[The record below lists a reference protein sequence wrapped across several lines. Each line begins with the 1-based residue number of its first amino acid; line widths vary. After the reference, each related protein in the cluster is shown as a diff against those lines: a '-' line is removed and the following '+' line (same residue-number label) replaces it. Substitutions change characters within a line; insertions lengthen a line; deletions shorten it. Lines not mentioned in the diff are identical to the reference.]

1 MPAQRSE
8 LLWKV
13 LAIAAVAGAAAGAT
27 KLVSLVWRKATDSDV
42 PLNLAPGA
50 TSRRREIV
58 WVVASGVAVA
68 LVRLVA
74 RRGLAR
80 IWRAKTGEYP
90 QELLDAPGGTPAA
103 V

>member
-8 LLWKV
+8 LLWKA

-27 KLVSLVWRKATDSDV
+27 KVVSLTWKKVTDTEV
-42 PLNLAPGA
+42 PLNVAPGV
-50 TSRRREIV
+50 TSRRREII
-58 WVVASGVAVA
+58 WVVASGIAVA

-80 IWRAKTGEYP
+80 LWRAKTGEYP
-90 QELLDAPGGTPAA
+90 RELVESPAA